1 MNRGASPAAKR
12 NPSSAICHLPTAP
25 VYETFE
31 HTADIGI
38 RARAGTLDELFADA
52 ARGLFLVI
60 VTNPESIRPV
70 QEVNFRVQGDRNDDL
85 LFDWL
90 DELLYAF
97 AARRRVFCDFDVRVE
112 TRGLNATARGEPID
126 LQRHHLDV
134 EVKAITYHG
143 LKVQQDGDG
152 WLAEVIVD
160 I

>member
-1 MNRGASPAAKR
+1 M
-12 NPSSAICHLPTAP
+12 
-25 VYETFE
+25 
-31 HTADIGI
+31 GI
-38 RARAGTLDELFADA
+38 RARAGNLNELFADA
-52 ARGLFLVI
+52 ARGLFSVI
-60 VTNPESIRPV
+60 VGNPESVRPV
-70 QEVNFRVQGDRNDDL
+70 QEVPFRVDGDRHEDL

-97 AARRRVFCDFDVRVE
+97 AARRLVFCDFDVRLE
-112 TRGLNATARGEPID
+112 AGGLNATARGEPID

-143 LKVQQDGDG
+143 LKVQQEGDG

>member
-1 MNRGASPAAKR
+1 
-12 NPSSAICHLPTAP
+12 

-38 RARAGTLDELFADA
+38 RARACTLNELFADA
-52 ARGLFLVI
+52 ARGLFSVI
-60 VTNPESIRPV
+60 VGNSESIRPV
-70 QEVNFRVQGDRNDDL
+70 QDFSFRVQGDRHDEL
-85 LFDWL
+85 LLDWL

-97 AARRRVFCDFDVRVE
+97 AARRLVFCDFDVRVE
-112 TRGLNATARGEPID
+112 AGGLNATARGEPID
-126 LQRHHLDV
+126 PQRHHLDG

-160 I
+160 V